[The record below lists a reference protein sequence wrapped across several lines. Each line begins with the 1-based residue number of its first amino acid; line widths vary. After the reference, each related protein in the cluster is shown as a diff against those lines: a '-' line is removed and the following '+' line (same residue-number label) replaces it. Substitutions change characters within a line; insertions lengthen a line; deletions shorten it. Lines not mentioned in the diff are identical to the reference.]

1 MLEGDYHM
9 TTKYKSIDYDKLKAV
24 YYVGLTGSVTQAGD
38 MMGLCQSAVTKQIQE
53 LEKRLNALLFERED
67 RRMTLTEVGRKVFN
81 FSKFVVENS
90 NALMN
95 DITHSRLCMEGALH
109 ILTTPSLAATWLP
122 HYLEGFHEVYP
133 QITLNISASL
143 DYLIPVETDV
153 IIGDYKS
160 NESDLVQ
167 LHLFTE
173 RLGFY
178 ASKKY
183 IEKYGEPKTLED
195 LDHHRLLAIDKKIED
210 KFWYVNQILRIGKK
224 DRRESRKAC
233 MYFSSGDALANS
245 IISNHGI
252 GTLSEHHEQILNNK
266 EIVRVLQDIH
276 TESSETY
283 YIYHKRV
290 EDTKKY
296 TALYEHLIASIGKK

>member
-1 MLEGDYHM
+1 M

-122 HYLEGFHEVYP
+122 HYLEGFHETYP
-133 QITLNISASL
+133 HITLNISGSL
-143 DYLIPVETDV
+143 DYLAPVETDV
-153 IIGDYKS
+153 IISCHKS
-160 NESDLVQ
+160 NDPEFVQ
-167 LHLFTE
+167 LELFSQKMG
-173 RLGFY
+173 LF
-178 ASKKY
+178 AMQSY
-183 IEKYGEPKTLED
+183 IDKRGMPQTLED
-195 LDHHRLLAIDKKIED
+195 LDKHNLIALDRGLEKN
-210 KFWYVNQILRIGKK
+210 FPFVNWILKVGKS
-224 DRRESRKAC
+224 DIREARQAKL
-233 MYFSSGDALANS
+233 YLSGHDGVAQAMVNG
-245 IISNHGI
+245 HGI
-252 GTLSEHHEQILNNK
+252 ASLSHQHIKILNRSD
-266 EIVRVLQDIH
+266 IVNILPERHSEEVTFYFIH
-276 TESSETY
+276 
-283 YIYHKRV
+283 HKSL
-290 EDTKKY
+290 EGLKKY
-296 TALYEHLIASIGKK
+296 QALYDYLRKNVKEKS